1 MAAGVPVVIT
11 EHVALAGDVEGAGT
25 GLIAPRTDEGFAV
38 ALRRLLSNPEEARK
52 IGAAGHRF
60 ALRSYSRS
68 ASMAALEQIYEDAI
82 G

>member
-1 MAAGVPVVIT
+1 
-11 EHVALAGDVEGAGT
+11 
-25 GLIAPRTDEGFAV
+25 
-38 ALRRLLSNPEEARK
+38 LSNPEEARK